1 MKRLLTHQKRMLVL
15 LTLCGAILIGMVW
28 LIGASEQA
36 RAQGAQLLETSYKD
50 ASPKQ
55 VGPGGTVLYTIVLR
69 NSSAVSTTSSVVVTD
84 VLDSRLKYV
93 FLSAKVL
100 PEGAGYYQLYGNG
113 LKFLVSPIAPA
124 TAVTLSFQATMTTT
138 VTPGTIIT
146 NTATISEDG
155 VAFTR
160 SVAVTIED
168 YPTAQINEPWNNQLF
183 TTRGTVAIKGR
194 AWNGA
199 HPAFPEPPV
208 LEPINNNNGAN
219 NWYTVQWKPVSG
231 AIAYILQ
238 ESSDPYFAEIKE
250 FTPVV
255 SPTVQQLITGQAR
268 GKTYYYRV
276 KALKDVYE
284 SRWSTIQS
292 VTVNPTG
299 VSSETPATLPEAASI
314 APLAATTPPTV
325 EIYIKKSGA
334 VTPVV
339 NWQPVTNITPDN
351 NWWTWTYN
359 WALPVEDN
367 AQYTIQVRA
376 KGPSGNW
383 DPTKIDTITVNIR
396 NGIRYVYLPAIIKRY
411 PPVPYAPTLSV
422 EANDTYGNYRLRWAY
437 SPSTDPF
444 APSSYTLQEATDANF
459 TSPTDETWSSTT
471 FTRAYTSKTAGT
483 YYYRVRGNN
492 SYGAGPWSNVQTVVV
507 NLRGFY
513 DDFSNTASGWPRA
526 VYWRGTQPV
535 DGPVFD
541 VNYENGS
548 YRAKI
553 LLNKDSWNNKRMGV
567 VKSPYVN
574 PFTNYEI
581 QVDHRFAKAEDQVVP
596 PEAGKAGLVFG
607 ANSNYSV
614 VYVIEWNFEGSC
626 AVSKYS
632 NVTFPTMV
640 VDPYKNVVYL
650 RNWGGGCN
658 LTTGYDKHNLVKVVV
673 IGNKATVYINGVS
686 IGTFTDNDL
695 ASYHNIGLMTGS
707 WERTP
712 VESRFDDFKIVPK

>member
-1 MKRLLTHQKRMLVL
+1 MKQLLAPRKKMLVL
-15 LTLCGAILIGMVW
+15 LTFLGAILIGMAW
-28 LIGASEQA
+28 LMGVSEHA
-36 RAQGAQLLETSYKD
+36 RAQETQLLETSYKD
-50 ASPKQ
+50 VTPKKI
-55 VGPGGTVLYTIVLR
+55 GAGGTLLYTIVLR
-69 NSSAVSTTSSVVVTD
+69 NSSTVSTTGGIEATDPLVPQLTYVTGSAVVIGGGGMGGFSGGHVRFSVD
-84 VLDSRLKYV
+84 
-93 FLSAKVL
+93 
-100 PEGAGYYQLYGNG
+100 
-113 LKFLVSPIAPA
+113 PIAA
-124 TAVTLSFQATMTTT
+124 GGTVTLSFQAIVANT
-138 VTPGTIIT
+138 VLPGNIIT
-146 NTATISEDG
+146 NTATITEGG

-160 SVAVTIED
+160 SVAITIED
-168 YPTAQINEPWNNQLF
+168 YPSAQINEPWNNQLF
-183 TTRGTVAIKGR
+183 TGRGTVAIKGR
-194 AWNGA
+194 AWTGE
-199 HPAFPEPPV
+199 HPAFPEPP
-208 LEPINNNNGAN
+208 LLKPINNNSGAN
-219 NWYTVQWKPVSG
+219 NWYTVQWEPVGG

-238 ESSDPYFAEIKE
+238 ESSDPYFAQIKE
-250 FTPVV
+250 FSPVV

-284 SRWSTIQS
+284 SRWSIIQS

-299 VSSETPATLPEAASI
+299 VSSELPAVLSEADSV
-314 APLAATTPPTV
+314 PLLTATTPPTV
-325 EIYIKKSGA
+325 EINIKKVGA
-334 VTPVV
+334 TV
-339 NWQPVTNITPDN
+339 PDN
-351 NWWTWTYN
+351 WVRVTDMTSSSGGWWDWTYN
-359 WALPVEDN
+359 WTLPIEDN
-367 AQYTIQVRA
+367 AQYVIQVRA
-376 KGPSGNW
+376 KGAGGAW
-383 DPTKIDTITVNIR
+383 DPTRIDTITVNIR
-396 NGIRYVYLPAIIKRY
+396 NGIRYVYLPGIIKRY
-411 PPVPYAPTLSV
+411 PPVPYAPALNV
-422 EANDTYGNYRLRWAY
+422 ESNDTYGNYQLRWSY
-437 SPSTDPF
+437 TPSTDPF
-444 APSSYTLQEATDANF
+444 APTSYTLQEATDANF
-459 TSPTDETWSSTT
+459 TSPTNETWSSTT
-471 FTRAYTSKTAGT
+471 FTRAYTSKAVGT

-513 DDFSNTASGWPRA
+513 DNFSNTASGWPRA

-553 LLNKDSWNNKRMGV
+553 MLNKDSWNNKRMGV

-581 QVDHRFAKAEDQVVP
+581 EVDHRFAKAEDQVVP

-607 ANSNYSV
+607 ANGNYSV

-632 NVTFPTMV
+632 NVTFPTMI
-640 VDPYKNVVYL
+640 VDPFKNVVYL

-673 IGNKATVYINGVS
+673 IGNKATVYINGTS

-712 VESRFDDFKIVPK
+712 VESRFDDFRVTPK